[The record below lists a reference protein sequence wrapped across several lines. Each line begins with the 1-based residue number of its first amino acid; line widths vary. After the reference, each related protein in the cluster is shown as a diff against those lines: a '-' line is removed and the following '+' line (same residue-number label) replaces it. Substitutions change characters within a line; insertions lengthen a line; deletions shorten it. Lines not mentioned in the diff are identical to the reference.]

1 MKLLTSILTIS
12 VACGLAPRLVAD
24 SIRLLPTA
32 TVDTTPVTL
41 ADVAALDGP
50 AAEAFATTQVARPDG
65 SAAGVDVDLADL
77 RRVLTDA
84 GADWS
89 ALTLAGHRRCAVT
102 FQREAHVANDAPPA
116 APAHAHG
123 IAGPLA
129 AEAGTDPRRL
139 ADLIR
144 DRLAELAGVP
154 ADRLEIT
161 YPTDPARVAMLS
173 GTVADARY
181 ELIPTS
187 RDGLG
192 RVPVRVIRHTPDGR
206 TDESLVTVDVAR
218 RAAVVTA
225 AYDVRRDERFTE
237 ANLKVRE
244 VLLTAAPDD
253 TFADAHDVIGKRAE
267 TPLREGAV
275 IRAGDLAEDLLVVRG
290 ELVTVTVVRGRLVV
304 RSVARATQDAGL
316 GEPVALRHDDTRETF
331 HATVTGRRAAT
342 IQPAVTQAAAAR

>member
-1 MKLLTSILTIS
+1 MKLLAFTFTVLA
-12 VACGLAPRLVAD
+12 ACGLAPRLAAD
-24 SIRLLPTA
+24 SIRLHPSA
-32 TVDTTPVTL
+32 TIDAAPVTL
-41 ADVAALDGP
+41 ADVATLDGP
-50 AAEAFATTQVARPDG
+50 AAEAFAATEIARPDG
-65 SAAGVDVDLADL
+65 SAAGVDVNLADL

-102 FQREAHVANDAPPA
+102 FQREVPVVTEAPAA
-116 APAHAHG
+116 APAPG

-129 AEAGTDPRRL
+129 VEAGSDPRRL

-154 ADRLEIT
+154 ANQLQVTD
-161 YPTDPARVAMLS
+161 PTDPRQLATLNSPVAN
-173 GTVADARY
+173 ARY

-192 RVPVRVIRHTPDGR
+192 RVPVRVLRHDAAGR
-206 TDESLVTVDVAR
+206 IDETLVTVDVAR

-225 AYDVRRDERFTE
+225 AYDVRRDERLTE
-237 ANLKVRE
+237 TNLKVRE
-244 VLLTAAPDD
+244 VLLTTAPDD

-275 IRAGDLAEDLLVVRG
+275 IRAGDLTEDLLVERG

-304 RSVARATQDAGL
+304 RSVARATEDAGL
-316 GEPVALRHDDTRETF
+316 GEPVTLRHDDTRETF

-342 IQPAVTQAAAAR
+342 IQPPSTVTAAAR